1 MFPAAH
7 FPRPAG
13 GLRFHHAIRRG
24 HSRPGLT
31 AAAVTGIP
39 AVGRVLSPAAEP
51 TQRVGKR
58 WIALIALANLGLYL
72 GYFGPLEILL
82 PNQVQ
87 AVAGAAH
94 KVVVL
99 GWVTGIGAAVA
110 MIANPVAG
118 ALSDRTTG
126 RFGRRHPWTVCGALA
141 GAAAL
146 AFLAGQH
153 TIAGLIIGWC
163 LAQAGLNAM
172 QASVTAGVPDHVPV
186 EQRGAVSGWIGMP
199 QTLGVVL
206 AVALLTVAVTGNAG
220 YLLIGGLVVLCALPF
235 ALTTADPPL
244 ARADRPPFAWR
255 AFARSF
261 WVSPRRHPDFAWAWL
276 TRFTVNLGNAMAV
289 LYLLYFLRDR
299 LHYSRLFPGQTAQD
313 GLLILISIYLVTT
326 VLTAVTGGIVSDRTG
341 RRKALVTV
349 AGLVMTVPAVMLA
362 LWPSWP
368 VAIAAAALM
377 GLGYGVYLSVDQA
390 LVTQVLPSAAA
401 RAKDLGIINIAN
413 SGPQVLAPA
422 IAAPLVSQL
431 GGYPTLYLTVAA
443 ITAAGSAFVWKI
455 RSVP

>member
-1 MFPAAH
+1 MTEVP
-7 FPRPAG
+7 PVDRAG
-13 GLRFHHAIRRG
+13 GA
-24 HSRPGLT
+24 GL
-31 AAAVTGIP
+31 AGSANGAD
-39 AVGRVLSPAAEP
+39 ALAAEP
-51 TQRVGKR
+51 LRRVGRR

-72 GYFGPLEILL
+72 GYFGPITVLL

-87 AVAGAAH
+87 AIAGSAH
-94 KVVVL
+94 KVAVL

-110 MIANPVAG
+110 MISNPVAG
-118 ALSDRTTG
+118 ALSDRTTS

-146 AFLAGQH
+146 VLLAGQS
-153 TIAGLIIGWC
+153 TIAGVIIAWC

-186 EQRGAVSGWIGMP
+186 AQRGLVSGWIGLP
-199 QTLGVVL
+199 QTVGVVL
-206 AVALLTVAVTGNAG
+206 AVVLVTVVVTGNAG
-220 YLLIGGLVVLCALPF
+220 YLLIAAVVLACALPF
-235 ALTTADPPL
+235 ALTTPDPPL
-244 ARADRPPFAWR
+244 PRAARPPFAWR

-261 WVSPRRHPDFAWAWL
+261 WLSPRRYPDFAWAWL
-276 TRFTVNLGNAMAV
+276 TRFAVNLGNAMAL
-289 LYLLYFLRDR
+289 LYLLYFLRDKI
-299 LHYSRLFPGQTAQD
+299 HYSQLFPGQKAED
-313 GLLILISIYLVTT
+313 GLLVLILIYTVAV
-326 VLTAVTGGIVSDRTG
+326 VLTAVTGGVISDRTG
-341 RRKALVTV
+341 RRKLPVTV
-349 AGLVMTVPAVMLA
+349 SGLTMAVPAVMLA

-368 VAIAAAALM
+368 VAIVSAAIM
-377 GLGYGVYLSVDQA
+377 GLGFGVYLSVDQA

-431 GGYPTLYLTVAA
+431 GGYPTLFLSVAVITVL
-443 ITAAGSAFVWKI
+443 GSAFVWKI

>member
-1 MFPAAH
+1 M
-7 FPRPAG
+7 
-13 GLRFHHAIRRG
+13 
-24 HSRPGLT
+24 
-31 AAAVTGIP
+31 TGIP
-39 AVGRVLSPAAEP
+39 AVSRVLSPAAEP

-58 WIALIALANLGLYL
+58 WVTLIALANLGLYL
-72 GYFGPLEILL
+72 GYFGPLEVLL

-94 KVVVL
+94 KVAVL

-118 ALSDRTTG
+118 ALSDRTTS

-146 AFLAGQH
+146 ALLAGQH

-163 LAQAGLNAM
+163 LAQACLNAM

-186 EQRGAVSGWIGMP
+186 AQRGAVSGWIGLP
-199 QTLGVVL
+199 QTFGVVL
-206 AVALLTVAVTGNAG
+206 AVALVTVAVTGNAG
-220 YLLIGGLVVLCALPF
+220 YLLIGVLVVACALPF
-235 ALTTADPPL
+235 ALTTPDPPL
-244 ARADRPPFAWR
+244 ARAARPPFAWR

-261 WVSPRRHPDFAWAWL
+261 WLSPRRYPDFAWAWL
-276 TRFTVNLGNAMAV
+276 TRFAVNLGNAMAV

-299 LHYSRLFPGQTAQD
+299 LHYSQLFPGQTAQD

-349 AGLVMTVPAVMLA
+349 AGLVMTIPGGHARAVAELAGGHRRGRADGPGLRRVPVRGPGARDPGAAVGRGPGQGPGHHQHRQLRA
-362 LWPSWP
+362 AGAGPGHRRAAGQP
-368 VAIAAAALM
+368 VRRVPNSVLVGCRQHRG
-377 GLGYGVYLSVDQA
+377 GLGVRLEDPLGTLKHGA
-390 LVTQVLPSAAA
+390 VTAGDWPRPPA
-401 RAKDLGIINIAN
+401 R
-413 SGPQVLAPA
+413 
-422 IAAPLVSQL
+422 
-431 GGYPTLYLTVAA
+431 Y
-443 ITAAGSAFVWKI
+443 W
-455 RSVP
+455 R

>member
-1 MFPAAH
+1 MTEVP
-7 FPRPAG
+7 
-13 GLRFHHAIRRG
+13 
-24 HSRPGLT
+24 T
-31 AAAVTGIP
+31 ASSAAV
-39 AVGRVLSPAAEP
+39 LNAEP
-51 TQRVGKR
+51 TRRVGKR

-72 GYFGPLEILL
+72 GYFGPITVLL

-87 AVAGAAH
+87 AIAGPTH
-94 KVVVL
+94 KVAVL

-110 MIANPVAG
+110 MISNPVAG
-118 ALSDRTTG
+118 ALSDRTTS

-146 AFLAGQH
+146 VLLAGQH
-153 TIAGLIIGWC
+153 AIAGVIIAWC

-186 EQRGAVSGWIGMP
+186 AQRGLVSGWIGLP
-199 QTLGVVL
+199 QTVGVVL
-206 AVALLTVAVTGNAG
+206 AVVLVTVVVTGNAG
-220 YLLIGGLVVLCALPF
+220 YVLTAAAVVACVLPF
-235 ALTTADPPL
+235 ALTTPDPPL
-244 ARADRPPFAWR
+244 PRSARPPFAWR

-261 WVSPRRHPDFAWAWL
+261 WLSPRRYPDFAWAWL
-276 TRFTVNLGNAMAV
+276 TRFAVNLGNAMAL
-289 LYLLYFLRDR
+289 LYLLYFLRDKI
-299 LHYSRLFPGQTAQD
+299 HYGRLFPGHKAED
-313 GLLILISIYLVTT
+313 GLLVLILIYTVAV
-326 VLTAVTGGIVSDRTG
+326 VLTAVTGGVVSDRTG
-341 RRKALVTV
+341 RRKLPVTV
-349 AGLVMTVPAVMLA
+349 AGLVMAVPAVMLA

-368 VAIAAAALM
+368 VAIASAAIM
-377 GLGYGVYLSVDQA
+377 GLGFGVYLSVDQA

-431 GGYPTLYLTVAA
+431 GGYPTLFLSVAVITVL
-443 ITAAGSAFVWKI
+443 GSAFVWKI